1 MQDIDI
7 TQIVAVLIGL
17 LSVLVT
23 SVIVPLIRTKLT
35 NIQWE
40 TVKNYALAGVQA
52 AEILFD
58 AQGKGEEKLEWVSSY
73 IESQCQKHGIKIDMD
88 TIRIAIEN
96 AWKDLGLDTKHRTK
110 EAVEWL
116 AKYWLE
122 ALFSGILT
130 GLSFIVK
137 MMWNRQ
143 KQEDR
148 RQKAIELGIQ
158 ALLRDRVVQ
167 AYYHYTERGWITL
180 HGLEA
185 AEKMYTEYH
194 NLGGNGTVTKLMEDL
209 RELPV
214 KDRVS
219 VLKGK
224 MSPTD

>member
-1 MQDIDI
+1 M
-7 TQIVAVLIGL
+7 
-17 LSVLVT
+17 
-23 SVIVPLIRTKLT
+23 
-35 NIQWE
+35 
-40 TVKNYALAGVQA
+40 
-52 AEILFD
+52 
-58 AQGKGEEKLEWVSSY
+58 LEWL
-73 IESQCQKHGIKIDMD
+73 
-88 TIRIAIEN
+88 T
-96 AWKDLGLDTKHRTK
+96 
-110 EAVEWL
+110 
-116 AKYWLE
+116 KYWLE

-143 KQEDR
+143 K
-148 RQKAIELGIQ
+148 AIELAIQ

>member
-7 TQIVAVLIGL
+7 TQIVAALIGL

-35 NIQWE
+35 NVQWE

-73 IESQCQKHGIKIDMD
+73 IESQCKNMESRLIWILFELPLRMPGRTWDWIQSTEQKRRYKM
-88 TIRIAIEN
+88 
-96 AWKDLGLDTKHRTK
+96 L
-110 EAVEWL
+110 EWL
-116 AKYWLE
+116 TKYWLE

-143 KQEDR
+143 NRKTVGKR
-148 RQKAIELGIQ
+148 RLSLEFRHCCVI
-158 ALLRDRVVQ
+158 
-167 AYYHYTERGWITL
+167 GWCRRIIITL
-180 HGLEA
+180 NVAGSLCTVWRLPRKCTPSIIISA
-185 AEKMYTEYH
+185 AM
-194 NLGGNGTVTKLMEDL
+194 VQ
-209 RELPV
+209 
-214 KDRVS
+214 
-219 VLKGK
+219 
-224 MSPTD
+224 

>member
-1 MQDIDI
+1 MI
-7 TQIVAVLIGL
+7 
-17 LSVLVT
+17 
-23 SVIVPLIRTKLT
+23 
-35 NIQWE
+35 
-40 TVKNYALAGVQA
+40 
-52 AEILFD
+52 
-58 AQGKGEEKLEWVSSY
+58 
-73 IESQCQKHGIKIDMD
+73 
-88 TIRIAIEN
+88 
-96 AWKDLGLDTKHRTK
+96 
-110 EAVEWL
+110 EWL

-143 KQEDR
+143 KQEDC

-185 AEKMYTEYH
+185 AEKMYTEYY

-214 KDRVS
+214 KDRVT

-224 MSPTD
+224 MSPSD

>member
-1 MQDIDI
+1 M
-7 TQIVAVLIGL
+7 
-17 LSVLVT
+17 
-23 SVIVPLIRTKLT
+23 
-35 NIQWE
+35 
-40 TVKNYALAGVQA
+40 
-52 AEILFD
+52 
-58 AQGKGEEKLEWVSSY
+58 LEWL
-73 IESQCQKHGIKIDMD
+73 
-88 TIRIAIEN
+88 T
-96 AWKDLGLDTKHRTK
+96 
-110 EAVEWL
+110 
-116 AKYWLE
+116 KYWLE

-180 HGLEA
+180 HGLGA
-185 AEKMYTEYH
+185 AEKMGGGGH

-214 KDRVS
+214 KDRVT

-224 MSPTD
+224 MSPSD